1 MHIFLIL
8 YHYQLDEMKKIQ
20 LFLILTFTVLSISLS
35 AQKVKYQ
42 KTNFLVSGN
51 CEMCK
56 TKIESAAKSV
66 EGVKTARWN
75 VVNGTMKVKFN
86 ANIIT
91 LEEIHQAIADIGYDT
106 EKIKAEDDVYDK
118 LHYCCKYQREEK

>member
-1 MHIFLIL
+1 MNIFLFL
-8 YHYQLDEMKKIQ
+8 YSYKLDEMKKIQ
-20 LFLILTFTVLSISLS
+20 LFLILTFIVLSISLS

-66 EGVKTARWN
+66 EGVKNSSWN
-75 VVNGTMKVKFN
+75 VVNRKMKVKFN
-86 ANIIT
+86 PEIT
-91 LEEIHQAIADIGYDT
+91 SIDQIQKAIATIGYDT
-106 EKIKAEDDVYDK
+106 EKFRADDEVYDK